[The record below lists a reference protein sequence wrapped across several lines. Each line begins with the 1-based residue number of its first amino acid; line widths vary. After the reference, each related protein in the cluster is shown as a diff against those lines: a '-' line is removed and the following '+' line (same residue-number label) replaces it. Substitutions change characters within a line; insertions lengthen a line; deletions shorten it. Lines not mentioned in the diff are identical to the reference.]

1 MSTIYHAAAKINLML
16 HVTDRYD
23 NGYHHLQSIF
33 VFASCG
39 DEVSVSPDSE
49 LKLMVGGPFAHQ
61 LPADSSQNLVIK
73 AIEWLGSY
81 QGVTLTGAI
90 HLRKNLPI
98 ASGIGGGSSD
108 AAAAIAAFLPTDITP
123 QNRLEII
130 KASGVLGADVPI
142 CLAYQLGLGTA
153 FWLDGSGTEGDIKTL
168 TLPSSLEIVLVN
180 PDESVLT
187 SEIFK
192 SLKRPYSDPLETP
205 EAFAN
210 KEALLE
216 FLSKQRNDFEVPLQ
230 TLVPSTN
237 DVLEAISSSRHNL
250 LARVSGSGATC
261 FGLYA
266 DKTDAATAAQKIQ
279 ERHPDWWV
287 SAASLVV

>member
-1 MSTIYHAAAKINLML
+1 ML

-49 LKLMVGGPFAHQ
+49 LKLMVDGPFAHQ

-73 AIEWLGSY
+73 AINWLGDY
-81 QGVTLTGAI
+81 QGVALTGAI

-108 AAAAIAAFLPTDITP
+108 AAAAIAAFLPKDITP

-130 KASGVLGADVPI
+130 KASGILGADVPI

-168 TLPSSLEIVLVN
+168 ALPSSLEIVLVN
-180 PDESVLT
+180 PGKSVLT

-205 EAFAN
+205 GPFIT
-210 KEALLE
+210 KEGLLE
-216 FLSKQRNDFEVPLQ
+216 FLSKQRNDFEAPLQ

-237 DVLEAISSSRHNL
+237 DVLEAISSSRNNL
-250 LARVSGSGATC
+250 IARVSGSGATC
-261 FGLYA
+261 FGLYS
-266 DKTDAATAAQKIQ
+266 DKVDAEAAAQKIQ

>member
-33 VFASCG
+33 VFASCS

-49 LKLMVGGPFAHQ
+49 LKLTVDGPFTHQ
-61 LPADSSQNLVIK
+61 LPADSSQNLIIK
-73 AIEWLGSY
+73 AINWLGDY
-81 QGVTLTGAI
+81 QGVALTGAI

-108 AAAAIAAFLPTDITP
+108 AAAAIAAFLPKDITS
-123 QNRLEII
+123 QKKREII

-180 PDESVLT
+180 PGKSVLT

-192 SLKRPYSDPLETP
+192 SLKRPYSDPLEAPGSFIT
-205 EAFAN
+205 
-210 KEALLE
+210 KEGLLE
-216 FLSKQRNDFEVPLQ
+216 FLSKQRNDFEDPLQ

-237 DVLEAISSSRHNL
+237 DVLEAISSSKSNL

-261 FGLYA
+261 FGLYS

-287 SAASLVV
+287 NAASLVV